1 MRPRRIPPRPGS
13 WLMLAAPVFLMLS
26 GCEGMPGPP
35 PPDKDAA
42 QQTLLRA
49 LASWQ
54 EGETVEG
61 LAKASPSIKVSEPKW
76 EGGDKLTKFE
86 LQCSVQPRGDQQAF
100 QVTLWL
106 TSAKGKQTKEVA
118 EYLVSLNPAESVTR
132 LMFD

>member
-1 MRPRRIPPRPGS
+1 
-13 WLMLAAPVFLMLS
+13 MLAAPVFLVLS
-26 GCEGMPGPP
+26 GCEGMPAPP

-42 QQTLLRA
+42 RQTLLRA

-54 EGETVEG
+54 EGQTVER

-76 EGGDKLTKFE
+76 EGGNKLTRFE
-86 LQCSVQPRGDQQAF
+86 LQGSGQPRGDQQAF

-106 TSAKGKQTKEVA
+106 TSAKGKPTKEVA